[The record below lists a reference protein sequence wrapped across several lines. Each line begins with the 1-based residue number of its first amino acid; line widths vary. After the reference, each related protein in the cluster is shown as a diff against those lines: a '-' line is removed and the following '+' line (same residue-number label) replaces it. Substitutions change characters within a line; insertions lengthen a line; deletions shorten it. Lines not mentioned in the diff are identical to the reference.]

1 MNDESHLV
9 LFFVAL
15 ILAGLGSGFAG
26 GLFGIGGGLLR
37 IPIFLYL
44 FPTFGVSSDSAFH
57 LAAGTSL
64 ALAIPTSAV
73 ASWRQ
78 YREGQLNPAFLRTW
92 IPPLLIGVV
101 LGIVASY
108 FSSGH
113 LLRWIFLGLL
123 VVMAVY
129 FAVPRR
135 PHLGNQVPR
144 GAFRGLLAASIGAFS
159 SLLGLS
165 GGVLTTPALM
175 TYNQPIHRA
184 VAVSSAG
191 SLAISIVATV
201 GMVWSGMEVAGR
213 TPYALGYVDLVA
225 LAAATPAV
233 MLAAPFGVRL
243 ANRLPERPLEL
254 AFVALLLALILDT
267 VADSVSGG

>member
-1 MNDESHLV
+1 MSDESHLA
-9 LFFVAL
+9 LFFIAL
-15 ILAGLGSGFAG
+15 ILAGLASGFAG

-44 FPTFGVSSDSAFH
+44 FPAFGVDSDSTFH

-78 YREGQLNPAFLRTW
+78 HREGQLDLAFLRTW
-92 IPPLLIGVV
+92 IPPLLVGVV

-123 VVMAVY
+123 VVTVVY

-144 GAFRGLLAASIGAFS
+144 GAFGALLPAGIGAFS

-165 GGVLTTPALM
+165 GGVLTTPALVA
-175 TYNQPIHRA
+175 YNQSIHRA
-184 VAVSSAG
+184 VAISSAG
-191 SLAISIVATV
+191 SLAISVVATA
-201 GMVWSGMEVAGR
+201 GMVWSGMEVPGR
-213 TPYALGYVDLVA
+213 TAYALGYVDLVA
-225 LAAATPAV
+225 VAAATPAV

-243 ANRLPERPLEL
+243 ANRLPERLLEL
-254 AFVALLLALILDT
+254 AFVLVLLALIIDT
-267 VADSVSGG
+267 VSDSMIGN